1 MKYTEEQIEQIKSL
15 FIEGKTKKQISQ
27 ATGIS
32 VSQVWYIVYDRL
44 KLHERFPRQKPRNK
58 PLKEVTP
65 YIINRIITLTN
76 WGYHCKE
83 IAEDQGV
90 HPSEVRKVIEEATF
104 QKKIQKKV

>member
-1 MKYTEEQIEQIKSL
+1 MKYTDEQIEQIKSL

-32 VSQVWYIVYDRL
+32 VSQIWYVIYDRL
-44 KLHERFPRQKPRNK
+44 KLHERYPRVKKVEKPK
-58 PLKEVTP
+58 KEVTP

-90 HPSEVRKVIEEATF
+90 PPSEVRRVIEEATY
-104 QKKIQKKV
+104 QKKIEKKV